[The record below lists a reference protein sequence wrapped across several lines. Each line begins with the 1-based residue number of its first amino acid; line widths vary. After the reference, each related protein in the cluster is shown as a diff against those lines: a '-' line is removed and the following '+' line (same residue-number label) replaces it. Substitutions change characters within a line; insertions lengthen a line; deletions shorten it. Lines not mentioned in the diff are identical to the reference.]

1 VPLQKLEA
9 AYREHNAVHQG
20 KIIALV
26 FLAQSIWTFISLGT
40 VTVLLEWPTSSPIP
54 GGKRATIPSWGGTI
68 TILAY
73 VLNGPLVVI
82 LFVGSLLFS
91 GNLSPATIRLP
102 PLHEAWLPHCVTIC
116 LVVGFIGG

>member
-26 FLAQSIWTFISLGT
+26 FLAQTIWTFVNL
-40 VTVLLEWPTSSPIP
+40 VTVLLETSH
-54 GGKRATIPSWGGTI
+54 GTIPLPANTPSYVGTI

-73 VLNGPLVVI
+73 VLNVPLVVI

-91 GNLSPATIRLP
+91 DNLSPATICLP
-102 PLHEAWLPHCVTIC
+102 PLHEAWLVHCVTIC
-116 LVVGFIGG
+116 LVVSFIGG